1 MQFKQFEPINAEKH
15 EHEIVSVDGHEVESL
30 DIQAL
35 DVQELERRLELAAAP
50 TAAPTDAPT
59 DDSLVAVIWE

>member
-15 EHEIVSVDGHEVESL
+15 EHEIVSVDAHEIENL

-35 DVQELERRLELAAAP
+35 DVQELERRLELA
-50 TAAPTDAPT
+50 TAAASPAG
-59 DDSLVAVIWE
+59 WEIFGPNEPI